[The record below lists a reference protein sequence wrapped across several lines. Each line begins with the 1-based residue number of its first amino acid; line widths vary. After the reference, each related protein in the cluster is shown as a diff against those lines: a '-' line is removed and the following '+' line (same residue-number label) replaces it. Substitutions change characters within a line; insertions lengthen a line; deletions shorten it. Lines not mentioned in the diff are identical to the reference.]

1 MWQWDNKWLELVN
14 QTPIKSVWA
23 RGVHLPWV
31 QNWPDLGDFPDWS
44 MYHFAT
50 FHTIKSIRGSI
61 ILQRYSILDGTY
73 LTWREI
79 LTVND
84 AGCIFDCGR
93 CWHLCSSQLSS
104 LYGVLSKKT
113 FSFFL
118 LLSFLFLSK
127 HEFEY
132 KKAPHAL
139 FFFLSCSISSGKCF
153 VFLLKTADLSR
164 PV

>member
-1 MWQWDNKWLELVN
+1 MWTWQWDNKWLELVN
-14 QTPIKSVWA
+14 QTPIKSVCA
-23 RGVHLPWV
+23 GGVHLPWV
-31 QNWPDLGDFPDWS
+31 QNWPDLGDFPDWP
-44 MYHFAT
+44 MCHFAT
-50 FHTIKSIRGSI
+50 FHAIKSIRGSI
-61 ILQRYSILDGTY
+61 ILQRYSIPDGTY
-73 LTWREI
+73 LTRREI
-79 LTVND
+79 LTLLTYL
-84 AGCIFDCGR
+84 R
-93 CWHLCSSQLSS
+93 LST
-104 LYGVLSKKT
+104 LFFVLVLSKKPI
-113 FSFFL
+113 SFFP